1 MTTAYNVLNDLEL
14 VTSLHEGDKAA
25 FTEIYDRYF
34 GVLYVHAFRRLKDED
49 EAKDLVQEIFA
60 GLWSKR
66 EELFLKTNLSNY
78 LYTSVRNRVINTIAH
93 KAVETRYIT
102 ELPHNI
108 ATENCVTDH
117 HLREQQLAAI
127 IEQEIQALPPRMRE
141 VFELSRKAN
150 LTYKEIAD
158 ELGLSEQSVRS
169 HVKNALKIL
178 RVRLGVVIYLMW
190 LIYM

>member
-1 MTTAYNVLNDLEL
+1 MTAYNGLSDLEL
-14 VTSLHEGDKAA
+14 VASLQDGDQAA
-25 FTEIYDRYF
+25 FAEIYDRYF
-34 GVLYVHAFRRLKDED
+34 GVLYVHAFKRLKDED
-49 EAKDLVQEIFA
+49 EAKDLVQELFA

-66 EELFLKTNLSNY
+66 TELFLKTNLSNY

-93 KAVETRYIT
+93 KDVASRYIA
-102 ELPHNI
+102 ELPHQI
-108 ATENCVTDH
+108 ATENCITDYR
-117 HLREQQLAAI
+117 LRERQLAAI

-141 VFELSRKAN
+141 VFQLSRKAN
-150 LTYKEIAD
+150 LTYKEIAE

-178 RVRLGVVIYLMW
+178 RTRLGVVIYLMW